1 MFRTPFRL
9 SMLSLFSLLLLP
21 LPSFAYQVDA
31 ANHVVNV
38 SPSSTPS
45 ATTTD
50 LRNAL
55 SYLTNRA
62 DKTTQWTMKFAP
74 GKYTLSAQVSC
85 TGLKNTIL
93 SSNPSSPAQL
103 VKMAGWDSASSGEY
117 LLNFRMANNVQ
128 LLGFEFYGQT
138 TFANGPT
145 PYWPDQG
152 VYFGSGNIVKVDSNK
167 FYNFGNTAL
176 RVVTDAHD
184 PVPGVDSFKTLV
196 SNNLFNNI
204 YQTATTSIDTIH
216 GGTALSTWTNNTY
229 VNLRG
234 SAKFASRTAGATTI
248 EFTGNTINGGDHY
261 GLEIDNYT
269 NFKIQNNKIQ
279 NIKEYAMTI
288 YTNGSSSTMQHGFP
302 WGDNFTISGNTIQ
315 NVGYGIR
322 YAHDAFW
329 DGTQNIPKNL
339 VIDSNTISGVTN
351 TTTYVPVITVTG
363 GVVDGVQVTN
373 NKFSSITN
381 KKYVSVLQ
389 GCTNVSILGNLVD
402 GIAYT
407 TQMLTA
413 SK

>member
-9 SMLSLFSLLLLP
+9 SMLSFFSLLLLP
-21 LPSFAYQVDA
+21 LPSFAYQVDST
-31 ANHVVNV
+31 NHTVNV
-38 SPSSTPS
+38 SPSATPS

-55 SYLTNRA
+55 TYLTNRA
-62 DKTTQWTMKFAP
+62 DKATQWTMKFAP
-74 GKYTLSAQVSC
+74 GKYTLSAQVAA
-85 TGLKNTIL
+85 TGLQNTIL
-93 SSNPSSPAQL
+93 SSNPSSPAQI
-103 VKMAGWDSASSGEY
+103 VKVAGWDSATSGEY
-117 LLNFRMANNVQ
+117 LLNFRMANKVQ

-138 TFANGPT
+138 NFANGPT

-152 VYFGSGNIVKVDSNK
+152 VYFGSGNVVKVDSNK

-176 RVVTDAHD
+176 RVVTDSRD
-184 PVPGVDSFKTLV
+184 PVPGVNSFKTLV

-204 YQTATTSIDTIH
+204 YQTATTSTDSIH
-216 GGTALSTWTNNTY
+216 GGTAQSTWSNNTY

-234 SAKFASRTAGATTI
+234 SVKFASRTAGAQAI
-248 EFTGNTINGGDHY
+248 EFINNTINGSDHY
-261 GLEIDNYT
+261 GLEINNYT
-269 NFKIQNNKIQ
+269 NFKIANNKLQ

-288 YTNGSSSTMQHGFP
+288 YTNGSGDIMKSGFS

-322 YAHDAFW
+322 YAHNAFW
-329 DGTQNIPKNL
+329 DGIQNTPKNL
-339 VIDSNTISGVTN
+339 VIDNNTISGVTN
-351 TTTYVPVITVTG
+351 TTSYTPVISVTG
-363 GVVDGVQVTN
+363 GIVDGVQVTN
-373 NKFSSITN
+373 NKLSAITN

-402 GIAYT
+402 GVAYT